1 MISLKAFCENLAP
14 LLGLSPAALYERQR
28 ALIRIGE
35 LPEPTKGRGHGLM
48 ATAETVAVLV
58 SAVMVTD
65 NLSETDTRVHQLGK
79 ARSRPRCPLTGKTFF
94 ADALAAI
101 FASRERA
108 SKVSRI
114 RVFRGE
120 LAAQIHFFPEIPQP
134 NDLPFVAR
142 EPEITQF
149 GRSREYPNQMDVE
162 ANLWSPVVERI
173 EQLLR
178 QTREEQ
184 T

>member
-1 MISLKAFCENLAP
+1 MASLKACCENLAP

-35 LPEPTKGRGHGLM
+35 LPEPTKGRGHGLA

-58 SAVMVTD
+58 SAVMITD
-65 NLSETDTRVHQLGK
+65 NLSDTDARVHQLGK
-79 ARSRPRCPLTGKTFF
+79 ARSRPRCQLTGTTFF
-94 ADALAAI
+94 ADALSAV
-101 FASRERA
+101 FASREHA

-120 LAAQIHFFPEIPQP
+120 LAALIHFFPEDPRPIER
-134 NDLPFVAR
+134 PFVGR
-142 EPEITQF
+142 EPEVTQF
-149 GRSREYPNQMDVE
+149 GRFREYPDQMAVE

-178 QTREEQ
+178 STREEQ